1 MFERMMCVFVS
12 LLSLAGIFFS
22 SRNMD
27 VIKEQKNTS
36 NYLDVSFTDVKSS
49 NGTVV
54 SLTPN
59 HQGIVMEDIVLTHVG
74 DQETIEYELLN
85 NSDSYDVDVFILV
98 NEKEEYIDDNFHII
112 VTEIGELKSGE
123 KKTGTIEIKY
133 ENKVLEE
140 RELPINIELH
150 VEQKTGYRT

>member
-1 MFERMMCVFVS
+1 
-12 LLSLAGIFFS
+12 
-22 SRNMD
+22 
-27 VIKEQKNTS
+27 
-36 NYLDVSFTDVKSS
+36 
-49 NGTVV
+49 
-54 SLTPN
+54 
-59 HQGIVMEDIVLTHVG
+59 MEDIVLTHVG